1 MERPLWRRVSDAGP
15 LRDGRAGL
23 WGRRTKASQ
32 GGNRGEVGG
41 WLGGR
46 ALWGFWRH
54 GPSAGGTSGAGDE
67 DSSRRERRRRAL
79 FRRTVRAA
87 GEGAAPGEGL
97 ASLRGRRLPAPAR
110 GWRRRRGEKWLRGG
124 KRSDDHEV
132 SIRMRLGDGD
142 LAGRG
147 PSKVS
152 TMIIRPPQHGQRR
165 GGGTSSAPLSAPAR
179 ERWGASSDA
188 ASAWRARSM
197 LSARTVPPNRP

>member
-1 MERPLWRRVSDAGP
+1 L
-15 LRDGRAGL
+15 
-23 WGRRTKASQ
+23 
-32 GGNRGEVGG
+32 
-41 WLGGR
+41 
-46 ALWGFWRH
+46 
-54 GPSAGGTSGAGDE
+54 
-67 DSSRRERRRRAL
+67 
-79 FRRTVRAA
+79 RRTVRAA

-97 ASLRGRRLPAPAR
+97 ASLRWRRLPAPAR

-165 GGGTSSAPLSAPAR
+165 AGPTSSASHLRPRRANAVRHRKLLSRMGLNPMILRQGCDFAFLLSPSVHPAVPHR
-179 ERWGASSDA
+179 PYRASSFVLG
-188 ASAWRARSM
+188 SR
-197 LSARTVPPNRP
+197 RPSPSEH

>member
-1 MERPLWRRVSDAGP
+1 CRTRGSARTRRKRGKFHLTGSVVGLNFRFGEGFRTPAPCGTVVRVVGPAYESLPRRKPRGGWGLVVGAGC
-15 LRDGRAGL
+15 
-23 WGRRTKASQ
+23 
-32 GGNRGEVGG
+32 GG

-79 FRRTVRAA
+79 LRRTVRAA

-124 KRSDDHEV
+124 AAMVMRCRSGCGSGMV
-132 SIRMRLGDGD
+132 ISQG
-142 LAGRG
+142 AGL
-147 PSKVS
+147 
-152 TMIIRPPQHGQRR
+152 RR
-165 GGGTSSAPLSAPAR
+165 SR
-179 ERWGASSDA
+179 R
-188 ASAWRARSM
+188 
-197 LSARTVPPNRP
+197 